1 MKMYKLPKYISCI
14 IVQFAHNQFMQNEK
28 DSIKKWLKD
37 IGKDRE
43 WLASKCLLS
52 KTSVD
57 NWFKKVGIIPQAKL
71 FLIQNLMNESDTKET
86 EKEALLRRS
95 KNSIKNV
102 ALVFTEEEWEMIKS
116 CAKNRNTTPERYCAD
131 VIVES
136 SYPLQKSEPNRFF
149 CTPEKEEHLQI
160 AKKISTPVELPFHK
174 IEVLGNIA
182 AGALAEGDSVSFKVK
197 THRPLKKGE
206 YVVRVNGAS
215 MEPTIRDGALIVLRK
230 YTTPPIPKP
239 GTIVEYHD
247 ERGVTLKELSTR
259 KTEDGKK
266 EYILKSVNPNYP
278 DIKPMDGGQ
287 ISAVYVETLED
298 WKRA

>member
-1 MKMYKLPKYISCI
+1 MTTVEEIKIWMKRNGISRDQLGEKVLVKKKTVDGWLSSGKTIPEPKL
-14 IVQFAHNQFMQNEK
+14 E
-28 DSIKKWLKD
+28 
-37 IGKDRE
+37 
-43 WLASKCLLS
+43 
-52 KTSVD
+52 
-57 NWFKKVGIIPQAKL
+57 
-71 FLIQNLMNESDTKET
+71 LITRLMNGDEELFVPLPDDFEEYVRACAKELHQTIDDFVMDILKKAARFSANPVLDQGQKPSRPTKE
-86 EKEALLRRS
+86 
-95 KNSIKNV
+95 
-102 ALVFTEEEWEMIKS
+102 
-116 CAKNRNTTPERYCAD
+116 
-131 VIVES
+131 
-136 SYPLQKSEPNRFF
+136 
-149 CTPEKEEHLQI
+149 
-160 AKKISTPVELPFHK
+160 ISAPVEIPFHE

-215 MEPTIRDGALIVLRK
+215 MEPTIRDGAIIVLRK